1 MIATRLIMSGMWLQ
15 DTDSISSGNSKL
27 LMIFIGLVALALLV
41 QAGALVVMAIGAAKA
56 RKRGLAIVEE
66 VRAKAI
72 PAIDSTQ
79 EFVKNYAPKLMTLA
93 ENMVETSNLVRKQAQ
108 EFDTTLSDVNI
119 KARAQAAKAD
129 EVVSTALNGT
139 AEILAAVQHGIRVPV
154 RELTGWVN
162 GLKAGLDV
170 LVGRSKNV
178 GGYGRTTY
186 SQTSRSARD
195 NDIDL

>member
-1 MIATRLIMSGMWLQ
+1 MIATQLIMSGMWLQ

-56 RKRGLAIVEE
+56 RKRVLAIVEE

-72 PAIDSTQ
+72 PAVESTQ
-79 EFVKNYAPKLMTLA
+79 EFVKNYAPKLMVLA
-93 ENMVETSNLVRKQAQ
+93 ENMVETSNIVRKQAQ
-108 EFDTTLSDVNI
+108 EFDTTLSDVNV

-129 EVVSTALNGT
+129 EVVSTAINGT

-154 RELTGWVN
+154 RELTGWIN

-170 LVGRSKNV
+170 LVGRSKHF
-178 GGYGRTTY
+178 GGYGQTTY
-186 SQTSRSARD
+186 SRTTRPTRD
-195 NDIDL
+195 SDIDL

>member
-1 MIATRLIMSGMWLQ
+1 MWLQ

-56 RKRGLAIVEE
+56 RKRALAIVEE

-72 PAIDSTQ
+72 PAVESTQ
-79 EFVKNYAPKLMTLA
+79 EFVKNYAPKLMVLA
-93 ENMVETSNLVRKQAQ
+93 ENMVETSNIVRKQAQ
-108 EFDTTLSDVNI
+108 EFDTTLSDVNV

-129 EVVSTALNGT
+129 EVVSTAINGT

-154 RELTGWVN
+154 RELTGWIN

-170 LVGRSKNV
+170 LVGRSKHF
-178 GGYGRTTY
+178 GGYGQTTY
-186 SQTSRSARD
+186 SRTTHPTRD

>member
-41 QAGALVVMAIGAAKA
+41 QAGALVAIAIGAAKA
-56 RKRGLAIVEE
+56 RKRALAIVEE

-79 EFVKNYAPKLMTLA
+79 EFVRNYAPKLMTLA

-108 EFDTTLSDVNI
+108 EFDTTLTDVNI
-119 KARAQAAKAD
+119 RTRAQAAKAD
-129 EVVSTALNGT
+129 EVVSTALKGT
-139 AEILAAVQHGIRVPV
+139 AEILAAVQHGISVPV

-170 LVGRSKNV
+170 LVGRSKNF
-178 GGYGRTTY
+178 GGYGRATY
-186 SQTSRSARD
+186 SRTSRSARD

>member
-1 MIATRLIMSGMWLQ
+1 MIATQLIMSGMWLQ

-56 RKRGLAIVEE
+56 RKRVLAIVEE

-72 PAIDSTQ
+72 PAVESTQ
-79 EFVKNYAPKLMTLA
+79 EFVKNYAPKLMVLA
-93 ENMVETSNLVRKQAQ
+93 ENMVETSNIVRKQAQ
-108 EFDTTLSDVNI
+108 EFDTTLSDVNV

-129 EVVSTALNGT
+129 EVVSTAINGT

-154 RELTGWVN
+154 RELTGWIN

-170 LVGRSKNV
+170 LVGRSKHF
-178 GGYGRTTY
+178 GGYGQTTY
-186 SQTSRSARD
+186 SRTTRPTRD

>member
-56 RKRGLAIVEE
+56 RKRALAIIEE
-66 VRAKAI
+66 VRVKAI

-79 EFVKNYAPKLMTLA
+79 EFVRNYAPKLMTLA

-108 EFDTTLSDVNI
+108 EFDTTLSDVNV
-119 KARAQAAKAD
+119 KARAQAARAD

-154 RELTGWVN
+154 RELTGLVN

-170 LVGRSKNV
+170 LVGRSKNATS
-178 GGYGRTTY
+178 YGRTTY
-186 SQTSRSARD
+186 SRTSRPIRD
-195 NDIDL
+195 NDVDL

>member
-1 MIATRLIMSGMWLQ
+1 MIATQLIMSGMWLQ

-56 RKRGLAIVEE
+56 RKRALAIVEE

-72 PAIDSTQ
+72 PAVESTQ
-79 EFVKNYAPKLMTLA
+79 EFVKNYAPKLMVLA
-93 ENMVETSNLVRKQAQ
+93 ENMVETSNIVRKQAQ
-108 EFDTTLSDVNI
+108 EFDTTLSDVNV

-129 EVVSTALNGT
+129 EVVSTAINGT

-154 RELTGWVN
+154 RELTGWIN

-170 LVGRSKNV
+170 LVGRSKHF
-178 GGYGRTTY
+178 GGYGQTTY
-186 SQTSRSARD
+186 SRTTRPTRD
-195 NDIDL
+195 SDIDL